1 MNTIETFETKILGR
15 PSDPNSERQK
25 RIKDLEERRTNGTLK
40 LGRPVNGESKRQK
53 ELQERYGFDFK
64 DWSVKRNV
72 DFWLVN
78 KHALGDEVNE
88 MFDAIGGINDGIGSA
103 GWKYWKGKNKE
114 TETMKISDLSE
125 GDRLELYYEWI
136 DGLHFYMNFAISMG
150 MTSKDIVNLYMAK
163 NSENHD
169 RQERG
174 Y

>member
-1 MNTIETFETKILGR
+1 
-15 PSDPNSERQK
+15 
-25 RIKDLEERRTNGTLK
+25 
-40 LGRPVNGESKRQK
+40 
-53 ELQERYGFDFK
+53 
-64 DWSVKRNV
+64 
-72 DFWLVN
+72 
-78 KHALGDEVNE
+78 
-88 MFDAIGGINDGIGSA
+88 MFDAIGGITDGIGSA

-163 NSENHD
+163 QQENHD